1 MKRRFEET
9 LEECLAALASG
20 QSTVGECLALHPG
33 LAAELEPLLH
43 TARSFQRAYEV
54 DPSPLYAQAARERFL
69 SAMSA
74 RRQRRLTARPARPF
88 WRWAPAALGSAALV
102 TFAVWAGVLAVS
114 GGGGS
119 QEVSIFVDKIVPT
132 STPAP
137 VVSDIQG
144 KVERIRGQL
153 KEIQTE
159 AEKGPVEPAVI
170 QHIQQ
175 MKEDTAAL
183 VDSLDQPEGL
193 ELDDVSQIDAVLADQ
208 EEVLSKVKESVSP
221 EAAEDVDDLIE
232 IAGKGRAKVQQI
244 LLPTPT
250 AVPSATP
257 TAAPSPTA
265 TPSAT
270 PTPTVT
276 PEESPTATAT
286 PSETV
291 TPEETPTEE
300 IPETAPSPTPE
311 AGEEA
316 GLSATVFPYP

>member
-1 MKRRFEET
+1 MKRRFEEV
-9 LEECLAALASG
+9 LEECLAVLASG
-20 QSTVGECLALHPG
+20 QSTVEECLALHPG

-43 TARSFQRAYEV
+43 TARNLQRAYEV

-69 SAMSA
+69 SAMA
-74 RRQRRLTARPARPF
+74 VRRQRRLTARPARPF

-119 QEVSIFVDKIVPT
+119 QEIAVVVNKIEPT

-144 KVERIRGQL
+144 KVERIKTQL

-193 ELDDVSQIDAVLADQ
+193 ELEDVSQIDEVLANQ
-208 EEVLSKVKESVSP
+208 EEVLNKVKESVPP
-221 EAAEDVDDLIE
+221 EAVEDLDELIK
-232 IAGKGRAKVQQI
+232 IAGVGRAKVQQI

-257 TAAPSPTA
+257 TAAPSATA
-265 TPSAT
+265 TPSA
-270 PTPTVT
+270 TPTVT

-291 TPEETPTEE
+291 TPEESPTEE
-300 IPETAPSPTPE
+300 IPEEPTPSPTPE

-316 GLSATVFPYP
+316 GLSATVVPYP